1 MQKSIDILSETG
13 LLILVGYT
21 SPTSVASGNS
31 SLQGRKAEKVLQKA
45 IAGILVAAAI
55 GAGVWYF
62 YRQVAHTPIRNL
74 VENPRD
80 YEGKVLTLEGEVTSR
95 ASLFVVKYF
104 TLKDHTG
111 EIKVVTVRFLPPV
124 GSKVRVRGKIEE
136 AFSIG
141 NLQTLVFVE
150 EYVDKEE
157 R

>member
-1 MQKSIDILSETG
+1 M
-13 LLILVGYT
+13 
-21 SPTSVASGNS
+21 
-31 SLQGRKAEKVLQKA
+31 LQKA

-111 EIKVVTVRFLPPV
+111 EIKVVTGRFLPPM

-141 NLQTLVFVE
+141 NMQTLVFVE

-157 R
+157 Q

>member
-1 MQKSIDILSETG
+1 M
-13 LLILVGYT
+13 
-21 SPTSVASGNS
+21 ASGNS
-31 SLQGRKAEKVLQKA
+31 SLHGRKAEKVLQKA

-80 YEGKVLTLEGEVTSR
+80 YEGKVLTIEGEVTSR

-111 EIKVVTVRFLPPV
+111 EIKVVTGRFLPPMEI
-124 GSKVRVRGKIEE
+124 GRASCRERV
-136 AFSIG
+136 
-141 NLQTLVFVE
+141 
-150 EYVDKEE
+150 
-157 R
+157 